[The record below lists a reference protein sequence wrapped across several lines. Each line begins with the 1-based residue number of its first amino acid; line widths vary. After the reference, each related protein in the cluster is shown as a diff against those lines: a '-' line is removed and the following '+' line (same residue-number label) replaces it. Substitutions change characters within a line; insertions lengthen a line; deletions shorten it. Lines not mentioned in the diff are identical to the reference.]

1 MDRVPFFKM
10 SGSGND
16 FIIVD
21 NRQAQI
27 EKTALPPF
35 IAAICRR
42 GLSVGSDGFILVED
56 TEGADFKWH
65 FYNSDGSRAE
75 MCGNG
80 ARCVSRFAYVTGI
93 AGREMT
99 FETDA
104 GIVTATVTGDKVKI
118 GVPDPSGLQMDE
130 TIETSNGDITLCRV
144 NTGVPHAV
152 IEVSALDQIDV
163 VNLGKEI
170 RNHTHFAPA
179 GTNVNFIS
187 ILGEGR
193 IALRTYELGS
203 GRRNARLRHRGG
215 GNRTGGSREIWRGFA
230 CNGHTGE
237 RLRSDC
243 LLRAGG
249 RCYFQ
254 CISRGRCPYHLS
266 GRALGGSVAG
276 CWITVAGPDH
286 QPAGPFPTST

>member
-193 IALRTYELGS
+193 IALRTYERGVEDETLACGTGAVATAQVAAEKYGVVSPVTVTPES
-203 GRRNARLRHRGG
+203 GCDLTVYFEQEEGAISNVFLEGDARIIYQAELW
-215 GNRTGGSREIWRGFA
+215 EEAWQ
-230 CNGHTGE
+230 
-237 RLRSDC
+237 D
-243 LLRAGG
+243 AG
-249 RCYFQ
+249 
-254 CISRGRCPYHLS
+254 
-266 GRALGGSVAG
+266 
-276 CWITVAGPDH
+276 
-286 QPAGPFPTST
+286 